1 MSVVVSYLPSP
12 EGEAAL
18 ARAARE
24 ARADESTLVVVP
36 SRGAGQS
43 LDASVAALQAEG
55 LTVEVVVPQGA
66 DVTDALLDIAR
77 TWSADLLVIGLR
89 RRSAVGKLIL
99 GSHAQRVL
107 LDADCDVLSVKP

>member
-1 MSVVVSYLPSP
+1 MTVVVSYLPSP

-24 ARADESTLVVVP
+24 AQADDSTLVVVP
-36 SRGAGQS
+36 SRGGGDT
-43 LDASVAALQAEG
+43 LDDSVAALQAEG
-55 LTVEVVVPQGA
+55 LTVEVVAPQGA

-77 TWSADLLVIGLR
+77 TRSADLLVIGLR

-99 GSHAQRVL
+99 GSHAQRIL
-107 LDADCDVLSVKP
+107 LDADCPVLSVKP